1 MDTKE
6 KIMAFELPDL
16 PFAYDALDPVMS
28 AETFEYHHDKHHA
41 AYVANGNKLLDGSGL
56 EGKSLEEIVIAADK
70 AGNGGLFNNAAQ
82 HWNHSFFWN
91 CLKPNGGG
99 TSLPAALQAKID
111 SDLGGYEEFKAKF
124 TEACV
129 TQFGS
134 GWGWL
139 TMDNATG
146 KLEITKTGNA
156 GVPFTEGKTPLLTC
170 DVWEHAYYIDY
181 RNARPKFVETFVD
194 QMINW
199 DFVAANLEQGPLK
212 IAA

>member
-1 MDTKE
+1 MS
-6 KIMAFELPDL
+6 FELPDL
-16 PFAYDALDPVMS
+16 PFAYDALEPYMS

-41 AYVANGNKLLDGSGL
+41 TYVTNGNKLLDGSGL
-56 EGKSLEEIVIAADK
+56 EGKELEEIIIAAAEDSAK
-70 AGNGGLFNNAAQ
+70 GGLFNNAAQ

-91 CLKPNGGG
+91 CLDPQGGG
-99 TSLPAALQAKID
+99 TSLPALIQARID
-111 SDLGGYEEFKAKF
+111 SDLGGYAKFKAEF
-124 TEACV
+124 IDACV

-139 TMDNATG
+139 TMDNNTG

-156 GVPFTEGKTPLLTC
+156 GVPFTDGKTPLLTC

-181 RNARPKFVETFVD
+181 RNARPKYVEAFVHN
-194 QMINW
+194 MINW
-199 DFVAANLEQGPLK
+199 EFVESLVEKGPMK

>member
-1 MDTKE
+1 MP
-6 KIMAFELPDL
+6 FELPEL
-16 PFAYDALDPVMS
+16 PFAYDALDPYMS
-28 AETFEYHHDKHHA
+28 AETFEFHHDKHHA
-41 AYVANGNKLLDGSGL
+41 AYVTNGNGLLEGSGMD
-56 EGKSLEEIVIAADK
+56 GKSLEEIVIASS
-70 AGNGGLFNNAAQ
+70 GGLFNNAAQ

-91 CLKPNGGG
+91 CLAPNGGG
-99 TSLPAALQAKID
+99 TALPASIQEKID
-111 SDLGGYEEFKAKF
+111 SDLGGYEKFKADF
-124 TEACV
+124 INACV

-181 RNARPKFVETFVD
+181 RNARPKYVETFID
-194 QMINW
+194 NMINW
-199 DFVAANLEQGPLK
+199 EFVESLVEKGPME

>member
-1 MDTKE
+1 
-6 KIMAFELPDL
+6 MAFELPDL
-16 PFAYDALDPVMS
+16 PFAYDALEPYMS

-41 AYVANGNKLLDGSGL
+41 AYVTNGNKLLDGSGL
-56 EGKSLEEIVIAADK
+56 EGKELEEIIIAAAKDNGK
-70 AGNGGLFNNAAQ
+70 GGLFNNAAQ

-91 CLKPNGGG
+91 CLDPKGGG
-99 TSLPAALQAKID
+99 TSLPATIQARID
-111 SDLGGYEEFKAKF
+111 SDLGGYEKFKSEFID
-124 TEACV
+124 ACV

-156 GVPFTEGKTPLLTC
+156 GVPFTDGKTPLLTC

-181 RNARPKFVETFVD
+181 RNARPKYVEAFVD
-194 QMINW
+194 NMINW
-199 DFVAANLEQGPLK
+199 EFVENLVEKGPMK